1 MFHIVWSSRRL
12 LARTA
17 TILISVLWLFTV
29 AGFGQTHDPKCI
41 RVSGFYDEQI
51 VSTGCTSVI
60 GLCTTYRYQGNLVA
74 DNFFTAATIVPTA
87 DTPITGVVFATGESI
102 LTNVHIAGKRG
113 TLTIKNA
120 AVFHTTD
127 DGELL
132 DVQTIVAGAG
142 DLVGATGVIRAVGTF
157 VNGAGRSVFDGFVC
171 LP

>member
-1 MFHIVWSSRRL
+1 
-12 LARTA
+12 
-17 TILISVLWLFTV
+17 
-29 AGFGQTHDPKCI
+29 
-41 RVSGFYDEQI
+41 
-51 VSTGCTSVI
+51 VI

-87 DTPITGVVFATGESI
+87 DTALTGVVFATGESI
-102 LTNVHIAGKRG
+102 LSNVHIAGKRG

-120 AVFHTTD
+120 AVFHTTG

-132 DVQTIVAGAG
+132 DVQTIVAGTG
-142 DLVGATGVIRAVGTF
+142 DLVGATGVIRTVGTF

>member
-1 MFHIVWSSRRL
+1 
-12 LARTA
+12 
-17 TILISVLWLFTV
+17 
-29 AGFGQTHDPKCI
+29 
-41 RVSGFYDEQI
+41 VSGFYDEQI